1 MSEFLYR
8 VDFNDHLH
16 SITDG
21 IFRARRWTTAGFP
34 HAVLQAAAQ
43 REPQSRVYR
52 ICFFATL
59 ADATKCQREDFDNS
73 RHGPSQL
80 LRCDKLE
87 LRKAGFYE
95 TWDDGF
101 HEEIAYLFWRYEIP
115 TATNERFSD
124 SGINFTA
131 FDKCDDGDWR
141 PYYSEPARE
150 IPALSP
156 TTKPL
161 SATPQRQKRQ
171 WWKIWTR

>member
-1 MSEFLYR
+1 MPEFLYR

-34 HAVLQAAAQ
+34 HAVLKAAAQ

-59 ADATKCQREDFDNS
+59 ADATKCQQEDFDNS
-73 RHGPSQL
+73 RRGQSQL

-87 LRKAGFYE
+87 LRKAGFHE

-101 HEEIAYLFWRYEIP
+101 HEGIAYLFWRYEMP
-115 TATNERFSD
+115 TATNDRFSD
-124 SGINFTA
+124 SGIDLTA
-131 FDKCDDGDWR
+131 FDKSVDGEWR
-141 PYYSEPARE
+141 PYCWEPARE

-156 TTKPL
+156 TAKPL
-161 SATPQRQKRQ
+161 FATPQRQKRQ